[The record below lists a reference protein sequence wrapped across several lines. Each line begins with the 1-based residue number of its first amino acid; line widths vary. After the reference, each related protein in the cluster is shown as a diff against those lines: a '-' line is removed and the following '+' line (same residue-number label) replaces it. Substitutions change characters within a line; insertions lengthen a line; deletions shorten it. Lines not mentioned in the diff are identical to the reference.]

1 MTEETESVSVGVE
14 FQYSNGVLLGN
25 RFWTFG
31 GHRRTDGNVY
41 NAQKIRSNQT
51 TIWST
56 EKQVWIKGPELITR
70 SNGYDTGIFNYK
82 SMEYDLSFSSV
93 INSTTIIMIGGV
105 TVVCFDIAANK
116 WTDYPDFPLNTNEW
130 YEMVT
135 PTVTIEK
142 NRKRYLFT
150 EKIKSFHSLKSN

>member
-1 MTEETESVSVGVE
+1 MTEETERVE
-14 FQYSNGVLLGN
+14 FQYFNGVLLGN

-31 GHRRTDGNVY
+31 GHERTVGNY
-41 NAQKIRSNQT
+41 KEQQIQSTQT

-56 EKQVWIKGPELITR
+56 EKQVWIKGPELITK
-70 SNGYDTGIFNYK
+70 SNGIDTNMYNYK
-82 SMEYDLSFSSV
+82 SLDYDSSFSSV

-105 TVVCFDIAANK
+105 MVVCFDIAANK

-135 PTVTIEK
+135 PTVTIDK

-150 EKIKSFHSLKSN
+150 GKIGSFRFLKSN

>member
-1 MTEETESVSVGVE
+1 VTEETERVE
-14 FQYSNGVLLGN
+14 FQYFNGVLLGN

-31 GHRRTDGNVY
+31 GHERSVGNNY
-41 NAQKIRSNQT
+41 NEQQIQSIQT

-56 EKQVWIKGPELITR
+56 EKQVWIKGPKLITK
-70 SNGYDTGIFNYK
+70 SNGIDTNMYNYK

-93 INSTTIIMIGGV
+93 INSSTIIMIGGD

-116 WTDYPDFPLNTNEW
+116 WTDYPDFPLDTHPQFN
-130 YEMVT
+130 EMVT
-135 PTVTIEK
+135 PEIAMTVTIDK

-150 EKIKSFHSLKSN
+150 EKIGSLHLLK

>member
-1 MTEETESVSVGVE
+1 MTEGTERVE
-14 FQYSNGVLLGN
+14 FQYFNGVLLGN

-31 GHRRTDGNVY
+31 GHERTAEIVY
-41 NAQKIRSNQT
+41 NEEKIQSTQT

-82 SMEYDLSFSSV
+82 SMEYESSFSSV

-116 WTDYPDFPLNTNEW
+116 WTDYPDFPINTHPHFF
-130 YEMVT
+130 EMVT
-135 PTVTIEK
+135 STSTVTIDK

-150 EKIKSFHSLKSN
+150 EKIGSFHFLKSN

>member
-1 MTEETESVSVGVE
+1 MTEETERVE
-14 FQYSNGVLLGN
+14 FQYFNGVLLGN

-31 GHRRTDGNVY
+31 GHERTVY
-41 NAQKIRSNQT
+41 NYNEQKIQSNQT

-56 EKQVWIKGPELITR
+56 EKQVWIKGPELITK
-70 SNGYDTGIFNYK
+70 SNGYDTNIFKYK
-82 SMEYDLSFSSV
+82 SIEYDSSFSSV

-135 PTVTIEK
+135 PTVTIDK

-150 EKIKSFHSLKSN
+150 EKIGSFHFLKSN